1 MSDGSQRSGI
11 VRVWVV
17 PVMTTVIAA
26 LFLMIYIDFRSVVAA
41 VRDQGVEIKLIKASR
56 WSYTDHQ
63 TFFTSE
69 FIPLREEVRL
79 HQENGVHR

>member
-1 MSDGSQRSGI
+1 MSEGI
-11 VRVWVV
+11 QKQGVVRVWVV

-26 LFLMIYIDFRSVVAA
+26 IMLMVYIDFRSVVAA

-63 TFFTSE
+63 NFFTGE
-69 FIPLREEVRL
+69 FIPLREEVKL